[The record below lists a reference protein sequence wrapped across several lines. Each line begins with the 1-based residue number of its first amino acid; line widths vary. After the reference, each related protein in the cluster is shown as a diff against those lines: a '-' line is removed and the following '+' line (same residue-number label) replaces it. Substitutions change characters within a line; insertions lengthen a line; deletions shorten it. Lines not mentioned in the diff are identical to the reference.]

1 MQKRRLG
8 KTDIEV
14 SPVGLG
20 TWQFSRGGG
29 PIGGVWGDLS
39 QETADRIV
47 AAALKGGIDWFDTA
61 EVYGMGLSERTLAK
75 ALADNGKKSGDIKIA
90 TKWFP
95 LLRTARSIGAT
106 IGKRMDALAPY
117 PIDLHQIHMPLSLSS
132 IPAQMLAMAALV
144 KAGKI
149 KAVGVS
155 NFSSQA
161 MRLAHAVLASEG
173 IPLASNQVRVS
184 LVHRSIENNG
194 VLAAA
199 RELGVSLI
207 AYSPLAQG
215 LLTGV
220 FHENPERIK
229 KISWMRKAYGNLS
242 PKGLARTAPL
252 IAELKGIA
260 AAHDAQASQ
269 VALRWLLDYYGD
281 RMLVIPGAT
290 KPAQSESAAGA
301 MDLSLSEKEIARLE
315 ELSRPRR

>member
-1 MQKRRLG
+1 MQKRSLG

-14 SPVGLG
+14 SPIGLG

-39 QETADRIV
+39 QETADQIV
-47 AAALKGGIDWFDTA
+47 AAALKGGINWFDTA
-61 EVYGMGLSERTLAK
+61 EVYGMGLSERTLAQ
-75 ALADNGKKSGDIKIA
+75 ALADNSKKSGDIKIA

-117 PIDLHQIHMPLSLSS
+117 PIDLHQIHMPLSISS
-132 IPAQMLAMAALV
+132 IPAQMKAMAALV
-144 KAGKI
+144 KTGKI

-155 NFSSQA
+155 NFSANA

-184 LVHRSIENNG
+184 LVHRSIEDNG

-199 RELGVSLI
+199 RELGISLI

-215 LLTGV
+215 LLSGV
-220 FHENPERIK
+220 FHDDPERVK
-229 KISWMRKAYGNLS
+229 KINWMRKAYGKLT
-242 PKGLARTAPL
+242 PRGLARTAPL
-252 IAELKGIA
+252 IAELKSIA
-260 AAHDAQASQ
+260 SAHGAQASQ

-290 KPAQSESAAGA
+290 KPAQAASAAGA
-301 MDLSLSEKEIARLE
+301 MDLSLNAKEISRLE
-315 ELSRPRR
+315 ELSRPRS